1 MSEHLE
7 KLKDLKKR
15 FNDQYDDMTDD
26 QKKGFTNSILNGA
39 IKREEATV
47 LAYKLLKE
55 IEGRKEQTNEQT
67 NDLHKRKS

>member
-7 KLKDLKKR
+7 KLKDLQKR

-26 QKKGFTNSILNGA
+26 QKKEFTNSILIGA

-47 LAYKLLKE
+47 LADKLLKE
-55 IEGRKEQTNEQT
+55 IEDRKEQTNDHNSIQ
-67 NDLHKRKS
+67 R